1 MDREILVG
9 DVIDKLKDIPDESI
23 DVMITSPPY
32 WGLRDYGVDKQ
43 WGSEKSFRDYL
54 DKLDKLMVE
63 MKRVL
68 KKTGSC
74 WVNLGD
80 TYSTISGGMR
90 DISKG
95 NTKQYGKIQYLDKGT
110 GDREVYGVDQSK
122 MYEGLQTKSRVGI
135 PERFYINCIDNEWIA
150 RNHIPWHKNNPMPS
164 SVKDR
169 FSNKW
174 ESIFFFVKNPKYYF
188 DLDAV
193 RERTITREKRKTRIQ
208 YDGKSADTSAF
219 MPPNPK
225 GKNPGDYFEEV
236 KSDRKHS
243 YVAGQ
248 PPQSINVEGYHY
260 SHPKGKNPGDVFVD
274 TSKPYAVVER
284 EGIIYYR
291 ELPPHKEI
299 REYLTEARKKIGMTI
314 DKLEEI
320 FDNYTPHHWFD
331 KEGSYPTVEDWVKAK
346 EILKFD
352 DTYDEAMLTEYP
364 KDAAKVNDPKGK
376 NPGDVFEDFGKYE
389 DKETETKHRQGMNR
403 ERGEGI
409 VEKRNLPTQKEFV
422 DKLRGN
428 FSVDDIV
435 DCGLERSTVEHWFRY
450 DESGF
455 SYPDA
460 EDWQKVGT
468 DLFPELLEVYYTSDE
483 IKQDQKGKNPGDYF
497 DDTDNLTETGYQQN
511 LATHD
516 NKSLPG
522 PNSIMWKKPPKSHS
536 QFHERQDI
544 ARKQGADHAD
554 WANDPKGKNP
564 GDIFN
569 INTHPYPEAHFATFP
584 VALPIKILKCACPK
598 QVCKKCGKPR
608 ENEEECCN
616 AGWEAGIVLDPFFG
630 SGTTGV
636 AAEKLGLRW
645 VGIELND
652 EYVTI
657 ARKRLSMFRNKKLE
671 DWFTDG

>member
-9 DVIDKLKDIPDESI
+9 DVIEKLKEIPDESI

-80 TYSTISGGMR
+80 TYSTVSGGMR

-110 GDREVYGVDQSK
+110 GGREVYGVDQSK

-174 ESIFFFVKNPKYYF
+174 ESIFFFVKNPRYYF

-193 RERTITREKRKTRIQ
+193 RERTITHEKRKTRIQ

-225 GKNPGDYFEEV
+225 GKNPGDYFDDTV
-236 KSDRKHS
+236 SNRKHS
-243 YVAGQ
+243 FVAGQ
-248 PPQSINVEGYHY
+248 PPQTVNVEGYHY
-260 SHPKGKNPGDVFVD
+260 SHPD
-274 TSKPYAVVER
+274 
-284 EGIIYYR
+284 
-291 ELPPHKEI
+291 
-299 REYLTEARKKIGMTI
+299 
-314 DKLEEI
+314 
-320 FDNYTPHHWFD
+320 
-331 KEGSYPTVEDWVKAK
+331 
-346 EILKFD
+346 
-352 DTYDEAMLTEYP
+352 
-364 KDAAKVNDPKGK
+364 GK

-403 ERGEGI
+403 ERGEGT

-422 DKLRGN
+422 DKLRDN
-428 FSVDDIV
+428 FSIDDIV
-435 DCGLERSTVEHWFRY
+435 ECGLERSTVEHWFRY
-450 DESGF
+450 DEGGF
-455 SYPDA
+455 SFPDA

-468 DLFPELLEVYYTSDE
+468 DLFPELLEVYYVSDE

-497 DDTDNLTETGYQQN
+497 EDTDNLTETGYQQN

-522 PNSIMWKKPPKSHS
+522 PNSIMWKKPPKSHA

-584 VALPIKILKCACPK
+584 VALPIKILKCACPTH
-598 QVCKKCGKPR
+598 VCKKCGKPR

-645 VGIELND
+645 IGIELND

-657 ARKRLSMFRNKKLE
+657 ARKRLDMFRNKKLE
-671 DWFTDG
+671 DWFGD

>member
-1 MDREILVG
+1 MNREILVG
-9 DVIDKLKDIPDESI
+9 DVIEKLKDIPDESI

-80 TYSTISGGMR
+80 TYSTVSGGMR

-188 DLDAV
+188 NLDAV

-208 YDGKSADTSAF
+208 YDGKSVDTSAF

-225 GKNPGDYFEEV
+225 GKNPGDYFDDTV
-236 KSDRKHS
+236 SDRKHS
-243 YVAGQ
+243 YVDGQ
-248 PPQSINVEGYHY
+248 PPQSINVEGYRY
-260 SHPKGKNPGDVFVD
+260 SHPKGKNPGDVF
-274 TSKPYAVVER
+274 
-284 EGIIYYR
+284 EG
-291 ELPPHKEI
+291 
-299 REYLTEARKKIGMTI
+299 
-314 DKLEEI
+314 
-320 FDNYTPHHWFD
+320 
-331 KEGSYPTVEDWVKAK
+331 
-346 EILKFD
+346 
-352 DTYDEAMLTEYP
+352 
-364 KDAAKVNDPKGK
+364 
-376 NPGDVFEDFGKYE
+376 FGKYE

-403 ERGEGI
+403 ERGEGM
-409 VEKRNLPTQKEFV
+409 VEKRDLPSQKEFV
-422 DKLRGN
+422 DKLRAN

-435 DCGLERSTVEHWFRY
+435 ECGLERSTVEHWFRY

-460 EDWQKVGT
+460 EDWHKVGT
-468 DLFPELLEVYYTSDE
+468 DLFPELLEVYYVSDE
-483 IKQDQKGKNPGDYF
+483 IKHGLQ
-497 DDTDNLTETGYQQN
+497 
-511 LATHD
+511 
-516 NKSLPG
+516 
-522 PNSIMWKKPPKSHS
+522 
-536 QFHERQDI
+536 
-544 ARKQGADHAD
+544 
-554 WANDPKGKNP
+554 GKNP

-584 VALPIKILKCACPK
+584 EALPIKILKCACPTH
-598 QVCKKCGKPR
+598 VCKKCGKPR
-608 ENEEECCN
+608 ENEVECCN
-616 AGWEAGIVLDPFFG
+616 VGWESGIVLDPFFG

-645 VGIELND
+645 IGIELND
-652 EYVTI
+652 EYVKI
-657 ARKRLSMFRNKKLE
+657 ARKRLDIFRNKKLE

>member
-1 MDREILVG
+1 MNRKILIG
-9 DVIDKLKDIPDESI
+9 DVIEKLKDIPDESI

-54 DKLDKLMVE
+54 DKLDKLMIE

-80 TYSTISGGMR
+80 TYSTVSGGMR

-225 GKNPGDYFEEV
+225 GKNPGDYF
-236 KSDRKHS
+236 
-243 YVAGQ
+243 
-248 PPQSINVEGYHY
+248 
-260 SHPKGKNPGDVFVD
+260 VD

-291 ELPPHKEI
+291 NLPSHKAI
-299 REYLTEARKKIGMTI
+299 REYLTKARKKIGMTI

-331 KEGSYPTVEDWVKAK
+331 KDGSYPTVEDWTKAK

-376 NPGDVFEDFGKYE
+376 NPGDVFGGFGKYE

-403 ERGEGI
+403 ERGEGT

-422 DKLRGN
+422 DKLREN

-468 DLFPELLEVYYTSDE
+468 DLFPELLEVYYVNDE
-483 IKQDQKGKNPGDYF
+483 IKHDHKGKNPGDYF
-497 DDTDNLTETGYQQN
+497 DDTDNMTETGYQQN
-511 LATHD
+511 LAKHD

-554 WANDPKGKNP
+554 WANDPRGKNP

-584 VALPIKILKCACPK
+584 EALPTKILKCACPK
-598 QVCKKCGKPR
+598 HVCKKCGKPR

-645 VGIELND
+645 IGIELND
-652 EYVTI
+652 EYVKI
-657 ARKRLSMFRNKKLE
+657 ARKRLDMFRNNKLE
-671 DWFTDG
+671 DWFTNG